1 MSDVES
7 NDRIA
12 PGAMTAITKRRFLAG
27 LGGAAALVSLHRTGV
42 AAPGE
47 PVYDA
52 IIVGGGTTGIPAAI
66 FAAKRGL
73 KVLVIDPAG
82 VLGGTL
88 YLSGGMM
95 AAAGTKLQK
104 SRGVLNDSPQIHYDD
119 IMRHSKGTADPAIV
133 RLAVFNAAETVDW
146 LTDSGLEIPP
156 EYPIFGP
163 PHHDPYSIARYATG
177 PKGGRSIVAT
187 LLQEIQPHIDS
198 GAVTLRLQTEVTEL
212 VQEPSGR
219 VIGVIAKGENGQPQ
233 RFLGRNV
240 ALTSGGY
247 AANAEMIQKL
257 EGRIKYC
264 DMSYP
269 YSQGIGVTL
278 GLAAGGYLRGGEK
291 HLALFGAVLANDDYP
306 SRVVGLV
313 RHWAGDRPPWEIM
326 VNTRGERFHQEDRPD
341 FDIQEHALA
350 KQPDERCW
358 AVFDQTIFDQAP
370 ALLKGARWPREEV
383 VKAFETGTPMFYRA
397 ESLADLAQA
406 AGVDGNGLARTVA
419 AYNEA
424 QAAGKDP
431 LFGRT
436 FMPKPIVNPPFY
448 ALRLQGYL
456 LTTFAGLGVNS
467 ELQVVR
473 KNGTPISGL
482 YAAGELLGTGQ
493 LMGNSYCGGMTVT
506 PSLTFGRLLG
516 QKFMQ
521 FKT

>member
-1 MSDVES
+1 MASRV
-7 NDRIA
+7 NDA
-12 PGAMTAITKRRFLAG
+12 HGAITKRRFLAG
-27 LGGAAALVSLHRTGV
+27 LGGAAALVGLQRAGV

-52 IIVGGGTTGIPAAI
+52 IIVGGGTTGMPAAI
-66 FAAKRGL
+66 FAARRGL

-82 VLGGTL
+82 ALGGTL

-95 AAAGTKLQK
+95 AAAGTKLQR

-119 IMRHSKGTADPAIV
+119 IMRLSKGTADPQIV
-133 RLAVFNAAETVDW
+133 RLAVFNAADTVDW

-156 EYPIFGP
+156 QYPTTGP
-163 PHHDPYSIARYATG
+163 PLHDPYSVARYATG
-177 PKGGRSIVAT
+177 PKGGVSVLAT
-187 LLQEIQPHIDS
+187 LQQEIQPHIDS
-198 GAVTLRLQTEVTEL
+198 GRITVRLQTAVTEL
-212 VQEPSGR
+212 LQEPSGR
-219 VIGVIAKGENGQPQ
+219 VVGVMAKGENGQIE

-247 AANAEMIQKL
+247 SANGDLIQKL
-257 EGRIKYC
+257 EGRTRYC
-264 DMSYP
+264 DMTYP

-291 HLALFGAVLANDDYP
+291 HLPLFGAVLANDACP
-306 SRVVGLV
+306 SKVVGIV
-313 RHWAGDRPPWEIM
+313 RHWMGDRPPWEIM
-326 VNTRGERFHQEDRPD
+326 VNVRGERFHQEDRQN
-341 FDIQEHALA
+341 FDVQEHALL

-370 ALLKGARWPREEV
+370 ALLKGSRWSREAV
-383 VKAFETGTPMFYRA
+383 VKAFDTNTPMFYRA
-397 ESLADLAQA
+397 ETVGGLAAA
-406 AGVDGNGLARTVA
+406 AGVNGNGLAKTIA
-419 AYNEA
+419 DYNDA
-424 QAAGKDP
+424 QRVGKDP

-436 FMPKPIVNPPFY
+436 FMPRPIVNPPFY

-467 ELQVVR
+467 QLHVVR
-473 KNGTPISGL
+473 KDGTPIPGL

-516 QKFMQ
+516 QKFLQ
-521 FKT
+521 FNT

>member
-1 MSDVES
+1 MTSRTS
-7 NDRIA
+7 
-12 PGAMTAITKRRFLAG
+12 GARAAITKRRFLAG
-27 LGGAAALVSLHRTGV
+27 LGGAAALVGLHRAGV

-52 IIVGGGTTGIPAAI
+52 IIVGGGTTGMPAAI

-82 VLGGTL
+82 ALGGTL

-104 SRGVLNDSPQIHYDD
+104 SRGVVNDSPQIHYDD
-119 IMRHSKGTADPAIV
+119 IMRLSNGTADPRIV
-133 RLAVFNAAETVDW
+133 RLAVFNAAETFDW
-146 LTDSGLEIPP
+146 LTDSGLEIPS
-156 EYPIFGP
+156 EYPILGP
-163 PHHDPYSIARYATG
+163 PHHDPYSVARYATG
-177 PKGGRSIVAT
+177 PKGGLSILAT
-187 LLQEIQPHIDS
+187 LQREIQPHVDAGRIT
-198 GAVTLRLQTEVTEL
+198 VRLQTEVTGL

-219 VIGVIAKGENGQPQ
+219 VIGVMAKRESGQIE
-233 RFLGRNV
+233 RILGHNV

-247 AANAEMIQKL
+247 SANGDMIQKL
-257 EGRIKYC
+257 EGRLRYC
-264 DMSYP
+264 DMTYP
-269 YSQGIGVTL
+269 YSQGVGVTL

-291 HLALFGAVLANDDYP
+291 HLPLFGAVLANDDHP
-306 SRVVGLV
+306 SRVVAIV
-313 RHWAGDRPPWEIM
+313 RHWVGDRPPWEIM
-326 VNTRGERFHQEDRPD
+326 VNARGERFHQEDRQN
-341 FDIQEHALA
+341 FDIQEHALV

-358 AVFDQTIFDQAP
+358 AVFDQSIFDQAP
-370 ALLKGARWPREEV
+370 ALLSGTRWPRDAV
-383 VKAFETGTPMFYRA
+383 VKAFDTNAPSFYK
-397 ESLADLAQA
+397 ADTLTKLSQA
-406 AGVDGNGLARTVA
+406 AGVDGEGLARTVA
-419 AYNEA
+419 RYNEG
-424 QAAGKDP
+424 QRTGRDP

-436 FMPKPIVNPPFY
+436 FMPKPIIDPPFY

-456 LTTFAGLGVNS
+456 LTTFAGLGINS

-473 KNGTPISGL
+473 KDGTPISGL

-521 FKT
+521 VNA

>member
-1 MSDVES
+1 M
-7 NDRIA
+7 
-12 PGAMTAITKRRFLAG
+12 AISKRRFLAG
-27 LGGAAALVSLHRTGV
+27 VGGTAALLGLHRAGV
-42 AAPGE
+42 AAQAD

-52 IIVGGGTTGIPAAI
+52 IIVGGGTAGMPTAI
-66 FAAKRGL
+66 FAAQRGL
-73 KVLVIDPAG
+73 KVLVLDSAG
-82 VLGGTL
+82 ALGGTL

-119 IMRHSKGTADPAIV
+119 IMRLSKGTADPDIV
-133 RLAVFNAAETVDW
+133 RLAVFHAADTVDW

-156 EYPIFGP
+156 QYPTVGP
-163 PHHDPYSIARYATG
+163 PHHDPYSVARYATG
-177 PKGGRSIVAT
+177 PNGGRSILAT
-187 LLQEIQPHIDS
+187 LEKEIQPHIDS
-198 GAVTLRLQTEVTEL
+198 GRITVRGQVEVIEL
-212 VQEPSGR
+212 VQASSGR
-219 VIGVIAKGENGQPQ
+219 VTGVIAKDENGRVE

-247 AANAEMIQKL
+247 SANGDMIRQL

-264 DMSYP
+264 DNTYP

-291 HLALFGAVLANDDYP
+291 HLPLFGAVLANDDYP

-313 RHWAGDRPPWEIM
+313 RHWVGDRPPWEIM
-326 VNTRGERFHQEDRPD
+326 VNVRGERFHQEDRQN
-341 FDIQEHALA
+341 FDIQEHALL

-358 AVFDQTIFDQAP
+358 AVFDQTIFEEAP
-370 ALLKGARWPREEV
+370 ALLTGTRWTRDAV
-383 VKAFETGTPMFYRA
+383 IAAYRTNTPMFYRA
-397 ESLADLAQA
+397 DTLADLARA
-406 AGVDGNGLARTVA
+406 AGVEEKGLASTVA
-419 AYNEA
+419 AYNDA
-424 QAAGKDP
+424 QRAGHDP
-431 LFGRT
+431 QFGRT
-436 FMPKPIVNPPFY
+436 FMPKPIITPPFY

-473 KNGTPISGL
+473 KDGRPIPGL

-506 PSLTFGRLLG
+506 PALTFGRLLG
-516 QKFMQ
+516 QKFMRRNA
-521 FKT
+521 